1 MLPGCPTGRD
11 KSHFSDRVHL
21 KAGLQIATFSYP
33 SSLSSFKP
41 ISYNLSLHGSSSATS
56 YQRRNKKTGSRNG
69 NTRCHDHH
77 FTIPLSHHG
86 TTQPLVQWAGPHLS
100 TNYDPFSFLSHDRI
114 AHGRRHVRP
123 FLRSRRCG

>member
-69 NTRCHDHH
+69 NTAAM
-77 FTIPLSHHG
+77 TIISRFRYHIMAHPAAG
-86 TTQPLVQWAGPHLS
+86 AMGKTTLKHKL
-100 TNYDPFSFLSHDRI
+100 
-114 AHGRRHVRP
+114 
-123 FLRSRRCG
+123 